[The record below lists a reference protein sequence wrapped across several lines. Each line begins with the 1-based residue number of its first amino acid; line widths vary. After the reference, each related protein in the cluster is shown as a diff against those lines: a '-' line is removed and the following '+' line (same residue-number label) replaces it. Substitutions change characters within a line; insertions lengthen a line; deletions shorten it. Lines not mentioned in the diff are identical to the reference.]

1 MSDVYIPG
9 VKSRFNTEKIIEDLM
24 KLERVPRDR
33 AAKDVEDLQAQKTYW
48 QEVGRRITSLRD
60 SAKLLYS
67 FQNPF
72 NDRIVVSQDE
82 SVLTGTAVRGTMEQE
97 RNFIVKQTARA
108 DRFLSSPLD
117 GSFRVEGGNYTF
129 SVGED
134 EIAFNFRGGSLRD
147 FADTL
152 NRRGRD
158 KIRADLIAVDPATNS
173 LLIESLVTGA
183 EKRLG
188 FFGEAEKLALE
199 TGMIGQ
205 SYNVRHDV
213 ALNAETVRGPELRLA
228 ENVLTVAAGGRNQIY
243 PGEAIP
249 SQGMTLRFEAATKL
263 LPGERIPAPPAGP
276 SIPDAG
282 SVSYGGITIEND
294 LSSVPLPNWV
304 PPEMPKRVDDMG
316 ILFLTFT
323 DGSKAPVPPVRDSQD
338 FTPYQFDLSGIA
350 GGKTIASM
358 ELVNNNTNRD
368 VSVRNIR
375 IFDSEAAGGVKPLN
389 AISTAQD
396 AVVIMDGIE
405 IRRPANEISDLIP
418 GVTIT
423 ARNPSDRPVRLGV
436 QPDRESIK
444 EAVITLTGNYNRLV
458 AELNV
463 LTRQDERIVEELSYL
478 SPEEQAELKKRMG
491 TFQGDT
497 SLNQL
502 KANLQRAATGPY
514 PTTEER
520 ALAMLAQI
528 GIGTDVRRT
537 GASSG
542 YDASRL
548 RGYLEI
554 DEKILDEA
562 LASKLPAIQQ
572 LFGSDSDG
580 DLIADTGVAVAMD
593 GIVKPFVE
601 TGGLITLKTGTI
613 DTRISQEQRR
623 MDTMDRQLAAK
634 EGSLRIQYGTM
645 ENAYNRMERLSTSLD
660 QFSRQNSNNNN
671 R

>member
-24 KLERVPRDR
+24 KLERVPRER
-33 AAKDVEDLQAQKTYW
+33 VAKDVEDLQTQKTYW
-48 QEVGRRITSLRD
+48 QEMGRRITSLRD

-82 SVLTGTAVRGTMEQE
+82 SVLTGTATRNAVEQE
-97 RNFIVKQTARA
+97 RSFTVKQIARS
-108 DRFLSSPLD
+108 DRFLSAPLD
-117 GSFRVEGGNYTF
+117 RSFRVEGGNYTF

-134 EIAFNFRGGSLRD
+134 EISFNFRGGSLRD
-147 FADTL
+147 FADAL

-158 KIRADLIAVDPATNS
+158 RIRADLVAVDPATNS

-188 FFGEAEKLALE
+188 FSGEAEKLALE

-205 SYNVRHDV
+205 SYNTRRDV
-213 ALNAETVRGPELRLA
+213 ALNADTVRGPELRLA

-249 SQGMTLRFEAATKL
+249 SGGMVLRFEAATKL
-263 LPGERIPAPPAGP
+263 LPGEHIPAPPAGP
-276 SIPDAG
+276 SIPGAG
-282 SVSYGGITIEND
+282 SINYGGITIEND
-294 LSSVPLPNWV
+294 LSSVPLPVWV
-304 PPEMPKRVDDMG
+304 PPEAPKRVDDLG
-316 ILFLTFT
+316 ILTLTFT
-323 DGSKAPVPPVRDSQD
+323 DGSKAPVPPIRDSQN
-338 FTPYQFDLSGIA
+338 FAPYQYDLSGIA

-368 VSVRNIR
+368 VSIRNIR
-375 IFDSEAAGGVKPLN
+375 IFDPQASGGAKPLN

-396 AVVIMDGIE
+396 AVVVMDGIE
-405 IRRPANEISDLIP
+405 VRRPTNEINDLIP

-423 ARNPSDRPVRLGV
+423 AKSPSDRPVKLGV

-444 EAVITLTGNYNRLV
+444 EAIITLTGNYNRLV

-463 LTRQDERIVEELSYL
+463 LTRQDERIVEELTYL

-491 TFQGDT
+491 AFQGDS

-502 KANLQRAATGPY
+502 KTNLQRAAANPY
-514 PTTEER
+514 PTAEER

-528 GIGTDVRRT
+528 GIGTDVRRA

-554 DEKILDEA
+554 DEKVLDEA
-562 LASKLPAIQQ
+562 LASKLSAIQQ
-572 LFGSDSDG
+572 LFGSDADG
-580 DLIADTGVAVAMD
+580 DLIADTGVAIAID

-601 TGGLITLKTGTI
+601 TGGLISLKTGTI
-613 DTRISQEQRR
+613 DTKISQEQRR
-623 MDTMDRQLAAK
+623 IDTMDRQLAAK
-634 EGSLRIQYGTM
+634 EASLKIQYGTM
-645 ENAYNRMERLSTSLD
+645 EGAYNRMERLSTSLD
-660 QFSRQNSNNNN
+660 QFSRQNSSN

>member
-9 VKSRFNTEKIIEDLM
+9 VKSRFNTEKVIEDLM

-33 AAKDVEDLQAQKTYW
+33 VAKDVEDLQTQKNYW
-48 QEVGRRITSLRD
+48 QEVGRRIISLRD

-72 NDRIVVSQDE
+72 NDRMVVSQDE
-82 SVLTGTAVRGTMEQE
+82 SVLTGTATRNAVEQE
-97 RNFIVKQTARA
+97 RSFTVKQIARA
-108 DRFLSSPLD
+108 DRFLSAPLD
-117 GSFRVEGGNYTF
+117 RSFRVEGGNYTF

-134 EIAFNFRGGSLRD
+134 EISFNFRGGSLRD
-147 FADTL
+147 FADAL

-158 KIRADLIAVDPATNS
+158 KIRADLVTVDPKTNS

-188 FFGEAEKLALE
+188 FSGEAEKLALE

-205 SYNVRHDV
+205 SYNARHEV
-213 ALNAETVRGPELRLA
+213 ALNTDTVRGPELQLE

-249 SQGMTLRFEAATKL
+249 SEGMVLRFEAATRL

-282 SVSYGGITIEND
+282 SISYGGVTIEND
-294 LSSVPLPNWV
+294 PSSVPLPVWV

-316 ILFLTFT
+316 ILSLTFT
-323 DGSKAPVPPVRDSQD
+323 DGSRAPVPPVRDSQD
-338 FTPYQFDLSGIA
+338 FTSYQYDLSGIA

-358 ELVNNNTNRD
+358 ELINNNTNRD
-368 VSVRNIR
+368 VSIRNIK
-375 IFDSEAAGGVKPLN
+375 ILDPQAAGGAKPLN

-396 AVVIMDGIE
+396 AVVVMDGIE
-405 IRRPANEISDLIP
+405 VRRPANEISDLIP

-423 ARNPSDRPVRLGV
+423 ARNPSDRPVKLGV

-444 EAVITLTGNYNRLV
+444 EAIITLAGNYNRLV

-463 LTRQDERIVEELSYL
+463 LTRRDDRIVEELTYL
-478 SPEEQAELKKRMG
+478 SPEEQADLKKRMG
-491 TFQGDT
+491 AFQGDT

-502 KANLQRAATGPY
+502 KANLQRAAASPY

-520 ALAMLAQI
+520 TLTMLAQI
-528 GIGTDVRRT
+528 GIGTDVRRA

-554 DEKILDEA
+554 DEKVLDEA

-580 DLIADTGVAVAMD
+580 DLIADTGIAVTMD

-613 DTRISQEQRR
+613 DTKISQEQQR

-634 EGSLRIQYGTM
+634 EASLKIQYGTM
-645 ENAYNRMERLSTSLD
+645 ESAYNRMERMSTSLD
-660 QFSRQNSNNNN
+660 QFNRQNSNN

>member
-9 VKSRFNTEKIIEDLM
+9 VKSRFNTEKIIDDLM

-33 AAKDVEDLQAQKTYW
+33 VAKDVEDLETQKTYW

-82 SVLTGTAVRGTMEQE
+82 SVLTGTATRNAVEQE
-97 RNFIVKQTARA
+97 RSFTVKQIARS
-108 DRFLSSPLD
+108 DRFLSAPLD
-117 GSFRVEGGNYTF
+117 RSFRVEGGTYTF

-134 EIAFNFRGGSLRD
+134 EISFSFRGGSLRD
-147 FADTL
+147 FADAL

-158 KIRADLIAVDPATNS
+158 KIRADLVAVDPETHS

-188 FFGEAEKLALE
+188 FSGEAEKLALE

-205 SYNVRHDV
+205 SYNTRRDL
-213 ALNAETVRGPELRLA
+213 ALNADTVRGPELRLE

-243 PGEAIP
+243 PGEAIL
-249 SQGMTLRFEAATKL
+249 SEGMALRFEAATRL
-263 LPGERIPAPPAGP
+263 LPGEHIPAPPAGP

-282 SVSYGGITIEND
+282 SISYGGVTIEND
-294 LSSVPLPNWV
+294 LSSVPLPVWV
-304 PPEMPKRVDDMG
+304 PPEMPKRVDDLG
-316 ILFLTFT
+316 ILSLTFT
-323 DGSKAPVPPVRDSQD
+323 DGTKAPVPPIRDSQD
-338 FTPYQFDLSGIA
+338 FASYQYDLSGIA

-368 VSVRNIR
+368 VSIRNIR
-375 IFDSEAAGGVKPLN
+375 ILDPRTSGGANPLN

-396 AVVIMDGIE
+396 AVVVMDGIE
-405 IRRPANEISDLIP
+405 VRRPANEISDLIP

-423 ARNPSDRPVRLGV
+423 ARNPSDRPVKLGV

-444 EAVITLTGNYNRLV
+444 EAIITLTGNYNRLV

-463 LTRQDERIVEELSYL
+463 LTRQDDRIVEELTYL
-478 SPEEQAELKKRMG
+478 SPEEQGELKKRMG
-491 TFQGDT
+491 AFQGDT
-497 SLNQL
+497 GLNQL
-502 KANLQRAATGPY
+502 KANLQRAAASPY
-514 PTTEER
+514 PTAEER
-520 ALAMLAQI
+520 ALSMLAQI
-528 GIGTDVRRT
+528 GIGTDVRRA

-554 DEKILDEA
+554 DEKVLDGV
-562 LASKLPAIQQ
+562 LASKLPAVQQ

-580 DLIADTGVAVAMD
+580 DLIADTGVAIAID

-613 DTRISQEQRR
+613 DTKISQEQRR

-634 EGSLRIQYGTM
+634 EASLKIQYGTM
-645 ENAYNRMERLSTSLD
+645 EGAYNRMERMSTSLD
-660 QFSRQNSNNNN
+660 QFSRQNSNN